1 MGGYDSPFKSHVS
14 SYGYDLQG
22 FLSECCG
29 HPDRFDGFALPQ
41 SNVGL
46 SHGATY

>member
-1 MGGYDSPFKSHVS
+1 MGGYDCPFKSHVS

-29 HPDRFDGFALPQ
+29 HPDLFDGFMVPQ
-41 SNVGL
+41 NNVG
-46 SHGATY
+46 